1 MGFRPRVPADQEA
14 CPRCG
19 TGRRKRFAADGAR
32 RSLGGMRLKMCSI
45 HVQDPAAAHSFYTET
60 LGFETLM
67 AMPEHNLF
75 IVKDPGAAGTV
86 GLLLEPSD
94 NPIAAAYMNGLH
106 DAGFPAIVFGVPDV
120 KAEYDRLTGA
130 GVRFQGEPSE
140 DPSGISAVF
149 DDGCGNF
156 IQLHQD

>member
-1 MGFRPRVPADQEA
+1 
-14 CPRCG
+14 
-19 TGRRKRFAADGAR
+19 
-32 RSLGGMRLKMCSI
+32 MCSI
-45 HVQDPAAAHSFYTET
+45 HVKDPAAAHSFYTGT

-67 AMPEHNLF
+67 AMPEYNLY
-75 IVKDPGAAGTV
+75 IIKDPGSQGPRSHDPGSQDSAPQAPGSQNNGTGSSV

-94 NPIAAAYMNGLH
+94 NPIAAAYMNGLYES
-106 DAGFPAIVFGVPDV
+106 GLPAIVFGVPDV
-120 KAEYDRLTGA
+120 RAEHERLTAA

-149 DDGCGNF
+149 DDGCGNY

>member
-1 MGFRPRVPADQEA
+1 
-14 CPRCG
+14 
-19 TGRRKRFAADGAR
+19 
-32 RSLGGMRLKMCSI
+32 MRLKMCSI
-45 HVQDPAAAHSFYTET
+45 HVLDPAAAHSFYTET
-60 LGFETLM
+60 LGFDTLM

-94 NPIAAAYMNGLH
+94 NPIASAYSKGLY
-106 DAGFPAIVFGVPDV
+106 DAGIPAIVFGAPDV
-120 KAEYDRLTGA
+120 RAEYERLAAA
-130 GVRFQGEPSE
+130 GVQFRGEPAE

-149 DDGCGNF
+149 DDGCGNY